1 MALIYHSQHGVIT
14 CVCGE
19 LITGKHTCDILIS
32 KIEVV
37 VCDFYSRF
45 MKENDKVCRVCLV
58 KEGEKRYEDQWET
71 DESGYCICA
80 EYKLKCD
87 GCLPKRCDCH
97 SYIDTDGTPKCKGCN
112 EIWVINCVYA
122 TCEDCGYHGD

>member
-1 MALIYHSQHGVIT
+1 MSDHSQHGVIT

-37 VCDFYSRF
+37 VCDFNSRF

-71 DESGYCICA
+71 DESGYCIYSEC
-80 EYKLKCD
+80 KLKWMEV
-87 GCLPKRCDCH
+87 L
-97 SYIDTDGTPKCKGCN
+97 N
-112 EIWVINCVYA
+112 
-122 TCEDCGYHGD
+122 

>member
-1 MALIYHSQHGVIT
+1 MSIVLTYHSEHGVIT

-19 LITGKHTCDILIS
+19 LITGKHTCD

-37 VCDFYSRF
+37 VCDFYSDF

-58 KEGEKRYEDQWET
+58 KEGEKRYEDQWDT

-80 EYKLKCD
+80 ECRLKCD
-87 GCLPKRCDCH
+87 GYLPKRCDCH
-97 SYIDTDGTPKCKGCN
+97 CYIDTDGTPKCKSCN